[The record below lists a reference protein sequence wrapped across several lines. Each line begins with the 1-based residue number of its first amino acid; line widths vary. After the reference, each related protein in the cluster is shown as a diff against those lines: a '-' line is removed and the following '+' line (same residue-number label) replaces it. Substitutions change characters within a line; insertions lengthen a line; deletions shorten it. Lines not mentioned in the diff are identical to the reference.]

1 MSFQLS
7 TLWHVLGPFPIGMR
21 EQDFGADPL
30 EAYGGFNQLEY
41 SKTARFPS
49 ELSHTGDVGW
59 TAVRSVDNVVGPI
72 PFPDV
77 RWEQNDIPFGW
88 SIENYQVWCRG
99 TLKITK
105 QSSVLIQLH
114 GVASFY
120 IDQKR
125 YSGDLYDYKTT
136 SHWVELEKG
145 THLLETRL
153 VHDVRVFGGGNNKQG
168 PQCQFSITVHPLDYS
183 SNNNTALLLDDTT
196 TAAMATTLF
205 SQRIRNNNNCI
216 NTMTATT
223 LLGREMI
230 KDILMPS
237 FLHNIGFA
245 GKHGALSIH
254 NLTMDTLQVVSIR
267 LVFQAYYHTSDVLTV
282 LRPAVLLQR
291 SNHAMI
297 VSGQQRRIGFS
308 FDLTKNNNNE
318 ALFLKATKIHAKV
331 IVSLATPSTT
341 FTLVDDHTII
351 YSIDWNSSSN
361 RLLSSSPI
369 ASPVFSYTF
378 LDFDGSV
385 QYAKAKRPRTL
396 DADENKPI
404 ILALHGAGVDVMKD
418 TFWTNSID
426 AQESVWVVFPTGR
439 TPWGMDWHGP
449 SMKNAFCSLD
459 GLVKVMDLL
468 FSKSMEHHQQSS
480 VDYGWV
486 VVEKSESFSIG
497 NLNRLIYIGHS
508 NGGQGAWY
516 LATHYPDR
524 AVAVVAAA
532 GYVKIQD
539 YVSYS
544 NWISHSHID
553 PLLFGM
559 LESAYAEYNNDLYL
573 PNMVGLPILA
583 RYGSEDDNVPPLHT
597 RKYIRLLN
605 QYNKS
610 PGLIKG
616 SSVEGKGHWWD
627 SVLNDKEVN
636 TFLKT
641 VTQGGDGGDLS
652 LCHGDGSL
660 HQFTIITTNP
670 ASTGSVRGIQ
680 IEQLTIPY
688 RKSSLRG
695 NIETNSNT
703 LTLKSTNVSAFKIY
717 NRQETTIII
726 DQTSFHHINTN
737 KSTLFVLDKDSNKW
751 KIEEKKWPRRG
762 ERSRLSY
769 GPVHRLYESCKPL
782 VIVIPSNKHR
792 QSSSTHATYHHLA
805 LQIAHDWYLYGGGDS
820 MIVPDDHP
828 MVTFEEIDMTVS
840 VTSAA
845 ATATTVRDEDDKS
858 PSFFRIYLG
867 VGKENQAITQ
877 LLNLEENHVDIELEK
892 SRIQVGSRHFDGPG
906 TGILFLCPG
915 SSTNEL
921 AVVVSGLDFE
931 GLELACQLL
940 PRRTGMLVPEWVV
953 TSPLTKEQG
962 LGGILGAGFFGNDW
976 QAFGY

>member
-7 TLWHVLGPFPIGMR
+7 TLWH
-21 EQDFGADPL
+21 DFGADPL
-30 EAYGGFNQLEY
+30 EAY
-41 SKTARFPS
+41 ARFPS

-59 TAVRSVDNVVGPI
+59 TTVRSVDNVVGPI

-77 RWEQNDIPFGW
+77 EQNDIPFGW

-114 GVASFY
+114 GVASF
-120 IDQKR
+120 ILTR
-125 YSGDLYDYKTT
+125 N
-136 SHWVELEKG
+136 EKG

-183 SNNNTALLLDDTT
+183 SSSNGSSSSSSNSDATLLPDNTTA
-196 TAAMATTLF
+196 AAMATTLF
-205 SQRIRNNNNCI
+205 SQRIRNHNNCI

-254 NLTMDTLQVVSIR
+254 NLTMDALQVVSIR

-308 FDLTKNNNNE
+308 FDLSKNNNNE
-318 ALFLKATKIHAKV
+318 ALFLKATKVHAKV

-351 YSIDWNSSSN
+351 YSIDWNSNSN
-361 RLLSSSPI
+361 NNNNRSLSSSPI
-369 ASPVFSYTF
+369 VSPVFSYTF
-378 LDFDGSV
+378 LDFDGTV

-396 DADENKPI
+396 DANENKPI

-418 TFWTNSID
+418 SFWTNSID
-426 AQESVWVVFPTGR
+426 TQESVWVVFPTGR

-486 VVEKSESFSIG
+486 VGKLSTRLLISLIDD
-497 NLNRLIYIGHS
+497 NLYSYSHS

-573 PNMVGLPILA
+573 PNMIGLPILA

-605 QYNKS
+605 QHNNN
-610 PGLIKG
+610 PGLFKV

-636 TFLKT
+636 TFLRT
-641 VTQGGDGGDLS
+641 VTHSSGGDQS
-652 LCHGDGSL
+652 LCHGDSSL
-660 HQFTIITTNP
+660 DQFTIVTTNP
-670 ASTGSVRGIQ
+670 ASTGPVRGIQ

-688 RKSSLRG
+688 RKSCLRG
-695 NIETNSNT
+695 NIETDSST

-726 DQTSFHHINTN
+726 DQTTFHHVKTHKN
-737 KSTLFVLDKDSNKW
+737 TLFVLDKDSNKW

-769 GPVHRLYESCKPL
+769 GPIHRLYESCKPL
-782 VIVIPSNKHR
+782 LIVIPSNKHR
-792 QSSSTHATYHHLA
+792 QPSSTHATYHHLA

-845 ATATTVRDEDDKS
+845 AAAARTAIRDEDDRS
-858 PSFFRIYLG
+858 PSFFRIYLS

-877 LLNLEENHVDIELEK
+877 LLSLEENHVDIELEK
-892 SRIQVGSRHFDGPG
+892 SRIQVGSRQFDGPG

-921 AVVVSGLDFE
+921 AVVVSGLDLE

-940 PRRTGMLVPEWVV
+940 PKRTGMLVPEWVV

-962 LGGILGAGFFGNDW
+962 LGGILGAGFFDNEW